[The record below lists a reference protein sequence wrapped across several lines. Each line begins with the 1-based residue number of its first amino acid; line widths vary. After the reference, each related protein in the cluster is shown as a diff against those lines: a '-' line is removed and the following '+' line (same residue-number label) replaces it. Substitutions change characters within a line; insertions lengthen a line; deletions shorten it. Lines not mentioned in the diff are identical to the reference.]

1 LSSGILCFLGL
12 TSFILS
18 GTIWCMATKTQTK
31 IERSIVLEAATVNE
45 LQRIASEEGTNISI
59 VIRQLLRLGI
69 SQRQRRKVREV
80 ESVTA

>member
-1 LSSGILCFLGL
+1 
-12 TSFILS
+12 
-18 GTIWCMATKTQTK
+18 MATKTQTK